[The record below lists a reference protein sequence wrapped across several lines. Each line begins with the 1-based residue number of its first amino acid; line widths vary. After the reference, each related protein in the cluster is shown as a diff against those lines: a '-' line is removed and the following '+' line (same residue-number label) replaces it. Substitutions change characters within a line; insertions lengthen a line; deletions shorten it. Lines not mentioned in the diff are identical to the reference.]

1 MHITIL
7 TLFPDMLGG
16 FLNESIVKR
25 AQAKKAVRIDVIN
38 IRDFAIDAYG
48 TVDDHVYGGGT
59 GMLMRVD
66 VLSKA
71 ISSLTQKKHPLKNSH
86 IVLTSARGKKY
97 TQEHAQRYAQY
108 EHLIIIAGHYE
119 GVDERI
125 LEQIDEEISIGD
137 FILTGG
143 ELPAAVL
150 VDSVVRLL
158 PGVLE
163 KESATTDETFQEV
176 LVDDIKRAGIKDAHV
191 EELERKGIKKVRLL
205 EYPQYTRPQE
215 FEKQA
220 VPAILL
226 SGDHKKIGEW
236 RLKQAWIITKKRRPD
251 LLMNE
256 NT

>member
-7 TLFPDMLGG
+7 TLFPDMLSG

-25 AQAKKAVRIDVIN
+25 AQAKKAVSIDVIN

-48 TVDDHVYGGGT
+48 TVDDHVYGGGA

-71 ISSLTQKKHPLKNSH
+71 ISSLTQKKHHGENTH
-86 IVLTSARGKKY
+86 IVLTSARGETY
-97 TQEHAQRYAQY
+97 TQKHAKRYAKL
-108 EHLIIIAGHYE
+108 EHLLIIAGHYE

-125 LEQIDEEISIGD
+125 MQHVDEEISIGD
-137 FILTGG
+137 FVLTGG
-143 ELPAAVL
+143 ELPAAML
-150 VDSVVRLL
+150 IDSVVRLL

-163 KESATTDETFQEV
+163 KETATTEETFQEV
-176 LVDDIKRAGIKDAHV
+176 LLDEIKRAGINDVLIEK
-191 EELERKGIKKVRLL
+191 LERKGIQKVRLL

-215 FEKQA
+215 FDKQE

-226 SGDHKKIGEW
+226 SGDHKKIAAW
-236 RLKQAWIITKKRRPD
+236 RLKQAWVITKKRRPD
-251 LLMNE
+251 LL
-256 NT
+256 